1 VTTIKVYIAT
11 GEVGPKRTLLG
22 RWLELPMVEDELR
35 RQMDLFSDDG
45 AGAYYL
51 ADWETPGLSNLKI
64 DDNDDLEELNA
75 LAQRLDDLHETDRLK
90 VDYLCSNGMG
100 IDDAFEKYEDV
111 TFYPEMRLKDVAEE
125 LVDEGRFGEIPKTI
139 ANYID
144 YEAIGRDLRH
154 DGYEETNEGV
164 FAYHG

>member
-1 VTTIKVYIAT
+1 MIKIF
-11 GEVGPKRTLLG
+11 LG
-22 RWLELPMVEDELR
+22 KELAPASGKWLTLPMDRGQL
-35 RQMDLFSDDG
+35 
-45 AGAYYL
+45 L
-51 ADWETPGLSNLKI
+51 AEMQRVCKNGGEWLISDWESDVDGLPVGETSHPM
-64 DDNDDLEELNA
+64 ELNA
-75 LAQRLDDLHETDRLK
+75 LAERLSELDEGDLPRIGHL
-90 VDYLCSNGMG
+90 LGNGFD

-111 TFYPEMRLKDVAEE
+111 QFYPGMRLKDVAAE
-125 LVDEGRFGEIPKTI
+125 LVDEGCFGEIPKTI